1 MNSENI
7 LRTVVYHFMVNSEML
22 DEISQLIRR
31 LSIRDDGANINDKT
45 TVCSWTRLQM
55 QMDFES
61 VRLTDINA
69 CPVGSGLEYI

>member
-1 MNSENI
+1 MK
-7 LRTVVYHFMVNSEML
+7 F
-22 DEISQLIRR
+22 SQLISR

-45 TVCSWTRLQM
+45 TLSSWNRLQM

-69 CPVGSGLEYI
+69 CPVESGLQYI